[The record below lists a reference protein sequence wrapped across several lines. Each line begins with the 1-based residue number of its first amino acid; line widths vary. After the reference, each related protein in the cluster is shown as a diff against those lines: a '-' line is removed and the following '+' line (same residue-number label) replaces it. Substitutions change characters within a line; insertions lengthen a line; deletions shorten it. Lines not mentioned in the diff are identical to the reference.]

1 MVSPWRWGFERIIL
15 KNDLFVYLVDDSRT
29 SGRPQRPRPRR
40 RNRRRTRFQ
49 HVLRNPPQQPG
60 RASGTNTLKFYT
72 AVPEC
77 LVNRGNE
84 LFKYVR
90 TYGGKPLYICLCS
103 LNFSYGVEESELW
116 VFYEGKNGFE
126 SALSCW
132 LCSAGVVT
140 YDRNI
145 GCWFLVQENSF
156 TWSQSVNTFRLIQF
170 RQFVKFMVENSDG
183 QTSSRGEQ

>member
-1 MVSPWRWGFERIIL
+1 VHRYQHSLTDGVTL
-15 KNDLFVYLVDDSRT
+15 KTGIRTHNLEKWLVRVCSRRLADFRTTTAAPSASSKSAADSI
-29 SGRPQRPRPRR
+29 
-40 RNRRRTRFQ
+40 Q

-132 LCSAGVVT
+132 LCSTGVVT
-140 YDRNI
+140 YDRNNGRFKRI
-145 GCWFLVQENSF
+145 VLHEAKVWILF
-156 TWSQSVNTFRLIQF
+156 
-170 RQFVKFMVENSDG
+170 D
-183 QTSSRGEQ
+183 